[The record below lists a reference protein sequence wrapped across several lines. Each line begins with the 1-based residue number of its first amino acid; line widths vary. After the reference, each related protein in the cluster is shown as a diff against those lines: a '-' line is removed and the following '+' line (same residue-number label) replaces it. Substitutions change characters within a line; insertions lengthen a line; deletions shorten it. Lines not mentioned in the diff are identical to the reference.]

1 MCLFTKGELVM
12 RKLKQIWHKIKAIP
26 FIGDNY
32 EKDRK
37 KNAASTGRNT
47 K

>member
-1 MCLFTKGELVM
+1 M

-32 EKDRK
+32 EKLVDKKIERKCKINRK
-37 KNAASTGRNT
+37 KYKIMVLSI
-47 K
+47 